1 MLPVARITTP
11 SPTIRSLW
19 RLVLFCLFVGLVPPP
34 ATATTDRQE
43 TAPLSD
49 RRVRYQIDARL
60 DTGKKEI
67 HGRERLTW
75 RNPAPHPVPDLQF
88 HLYLNAFRDEN
99 SSFRRGSGGG
109 QLRGDAMDAR
119 FPGAIDL
126 LSMRTED
133 GVDLLPRGEFIHPD
147 DDNADD
153 RTVWRVVLPQ
163 PVPAGG
169 SITLDIEFLAKLP
182 KVFARTGYYGNFFMV
197 AQWFPKL
204 GVYEPVGMRRR
215 TTPGWNCHQFHA
227 TTEFYADFGEYD
239 VTLDVPAGFKVGAT
253 GVERERQPQP
263 DGRMRYRFVQGDVH
277 DFAWTCSPD
286 FIVAEERFEVP
297 DLPPVRLILLLQP
310 EHADQR
316 ARHFRAA
323 RIALEDY
330 GRRIG
335 PYPYETLTIVDP
347 AHGADGAGGMEYPT
361 LITIGTRR
369 NVSDDDLLGPEVI
382 LIHEFGHQYWYGMVA
397 SNEFEEAWLDEGINS
412 YCEATLMAR
421 HYPTQQELWL
431 RLGGRPFWRLPVR
444 VPDWSFQRVQLFV
457 LGPAGIQSAPI
468 LTPGWKFPEPA
479 LYAFN
484 AYARPALTLRMLE
497 GYVGSETMQRILHT
511 YFMRWRFRHPTSED
525 FFDVASEVAGEDLTW
540 FFDQYFRGTSL
551 LDYAVE
557 SLDAREAVL
566 VRKGEAIMPQ
576 VIELRFADGSVR
588 RETWDGRSERHRLTT
603 EGELLSV
610 VIDPDDTVRLDMNP
624 ANNSRTR
631 LSVARANASLLTRA
645 LTLMQWFLHGA
656 VSLM

>member
-1 MLPVARITTP
+1 MLPVVQTATP
-11 SPTIRSLW
+11 LPAIRSLW
-19 RLVLFCLFVGLVPPP
+19 RLVWFCLFVGLVPPP
-34 ATATTDRQE
+34 AMATTDRQE
-43 TAPLSD
+43 PAPLSD

-67 HGRERLTW
+67 YGRERLTW
-75 RNPAPHPVPDLQF
+75 RNPAAHPVPDLQF

-99 SSFRRGSGGG
+99 SSFRRESKGGE
-109 QLRGDAMDAR
+109 LRGDVMDAR

-133 GVDLLPRGEFIHPD
+133 GIDLLPLGEFIHPD

-169 SITLDIEFLAKLP
+169 SITLDIEFVAKLP
-182 KVFARTGYYGNFFMV
+182 QVFARTGYYGNFFMV

-204 GVYEPVGMRRR
+204 GVYEPAGMRRR

-263 DGRMRYRFVQGDVH
+263 DGRLRYRFVQGDVH

-310 EHADQR
+310 EHADQQ

-347 AHGADGAGGMEYPT
+347 AQGADGAGGMEYPT
-361 LITIGTRR
+361 LITVGTRR

-421 HYPTQQELWL
+421 HYPTQQGVWL
-431 RLGGRPFWRLPVR
+431 RFAGQPLWRLPVQ
-444 VPDWSFQRVQLFV
+444 VTDWSFRRAELFF

-484 AYARPALTLRMLE
+484 AYARPALTLKMLE
-497 GYVGSETMQRILHT
+497 GYVGADTMQRILHT
-511 YFMRWRFRHPTSED
+511 YFMRWRFKHPTSDD

-540 FFDQYFRGTSL
+540 FFDQYFRGTAL

-566 VRKGEAIMPQ
+566 VRKGEAAMPQ

-603 EGELLSV
+603 EQELVSV
-610 VIDPDDTVRLDMNP
+610 VIDPDDTVRLDMNL

-631 LSVARANASLLTRA
+631 LSVARANASLFTRA